1 MKTKIILPL
10 LMVFNCF
17 TMAAIGQD
25 GFINK
30 AEAKNLTVNR
40 LKEGKWIEYDDE
52 MGGFTTDTDAAIQY
66 LSLIHISNKA
76 EAKNVL
82 KSGKKEGKW
91 LQYFGKNTA
100 IVKNPAE
107 AESYS
112 LTFYKNDVPVGM
124 VRIYYISGKL
134 KCESPFSETGE
145 GEGVTKEYYESGKL
159 KSEAPF
165 TKGPLNGVVKS
176 YYENGKLMSEGS
188 FINGDEQGSI
198 KRYDE
203 NGNPIK

>member
-1 MKTKIILPL
+1 MKSKIILTL
-10 LMVFNCF
+10 IIAFSCL
-17 TMAAIGQD
+17 TMCAQGL
-25 GFINK
+25 
-30 AEAKNLTVNR
+30 E
-40 LKEGKWIEYDDE
+40 
-52 MGGFTTDTDAAIQY
+52 GFT
-66 LSLIHISNKA
+66 NKA